1 MRVDKNRE
9 NSGEKR
15 RKIFLTGIG
24 MGMPEML
31 TARAKEVIDQADC
44 LIGAKRMLECAKR
57 ILPGE
62 MQEKKKMMV
71 EYRPEQIAEIIK
83 AEKEDWKIG
92 ILLSGDIG
100 FFSGAKKLEKVLE
113 GFADEVILV
122 PGISSIVYLSAK
134 IGIAWED
141 AAIISLH
148 GKNENFIQT
157 IDKREKTF
165 LLLGGTD
172 AGKVFYKR
180 MLEYERN
187 KFERQ
192 MQSKEAGIAEQLA
205 GDIADECVRSGVLS
219 DFQEEDFEG
228 LTAVM
233 VENPVPS
240 KATGPHRKDEEF
252 LRGKVP
258 MTKAEIRA
266 VSVAQ
271 MELTEDAVVYDI
283 GAGTGSVS
291 VEIALSGEKIKVY
304 AIEKNP
310 EGVELIRQNRKK
322 FRVDGIRIIEG
333 NAPEVLEGLEMPTH
347 VFIGGSS
354 GNLRQIIEKVTAA
367 NPEVKIVLNAI
378 SLETLGEVMEL
389 SKDGLLK
396 EIQVTQLSAARSRIL
411 GDYHMMTGQN
421 PVYIIRSER
430 RATET

>member
-1 MRVDKNRE
+1 
-9 NSGEKR
+9 
-15 RKIFLTGIG
+15 

-180 MLEYERN
+180 MLEYEMN
-187 KFERQ
+187 EVKIHIGTNL
-192 MQSKEAGIAEQLA
+192 SY
-205 GDIADECVRSGVLS
+205 ADECVRSGVLS
-219 DFQEEDFEG
+219 DFQNVIEG
-228 LTAVM
+228 YFDDTLLQLFLGLLEMSYEGKILSHEQFIKFKEWHDKVRHQMSDDPASVDNITRIFYGFVY
-233 VENPVPS
+233 
-240 KATGPHRKDEEF
+240 KDKDENYRSIIDAQEMNVVEQRQEKQMQGY
-252 LRGKVP
+252 L
-258 MTKAEIRA
+258 
-266 VSVAQ
+266 VAPIIKKQ
-271 MELTEDAVVYDI
+271 FAFKQF
-283 GAGTGSVS
+283 
-291 VEIALSGEKIKVY
+291 GEMPK
-304 AIEKNP
+304 
-310 EGVELIRQNRKK
+310 IRQEFIDWL
-322 FRVDGIRIIEG
+322 FRAQSEEYFSLLRFRRCIIQ
-333 NAPEVLEGLEMPTH
+333 P
-347 VFIGGSS
+347 F
-354 GNLRQIIEKVTAA
+354 
-367 NPEVKIVLNAI
+367 
-378 SLETLGEVMEL
+378 
-389 SKDGLLK
+389 
-396 EIQVTQLSAARSRIL
+396 
-411 GDYHMMTGQN
+411 
-421 PVYIIRSER
+421 
-430 RATET
+430 

>member
-113 GFADEVILV
+113 GFA
-122 PGISSIVYLSAK
+122 
-134 IGIAWED
+134 
-141 AAIISLH
+141 AIISLH

-180 MLEYERN
+180 MLEYEMN
-187 KFERQ
+187 EVKIHIGTNL
-192 MQSKEAGIAEQLA
+192 SY
-205 GDIADECVRSGVLS
+205 ADECVRSGVLS

-430 RATET
+430 RATEI

>member
-1 MRVDKNRE
+1 
-9 NSGEKR
+9 
-15 RKIFLTGIG
+15 
-24 MGMPEML
+24 
-31 TARAKEVIDQADC
+31 
-44 LIGAKRMLECAKR
+44 
-57 ILPGE
+57 
-62 MQEKKKMMV
+62 MMV

-172 AGKVFYKR
+172 AGKVFYKK
-180 MLEYERN
+180 MLEYEMN
-187 KFERQ
+187 EVKIHIGTNL
-192 MQSKEAGIAEQLA
+192 SY
-205 GDIADECVRSGVLS
+205 ADECVRSGVLS

>member
-1 MRVDKNRE
+1 M
-9 NSGEKR
+9 
-15 RKIFLTGIG
+15 
-24 MGMPEML
+24 
-31 TARAKEVIDQADC
+31 
-44 LIGAKRMLECAKR
+44 
-57 ILPGE
+57 
-62 MQEKKKMMV
+62 
-71 EYRPEQIAEIIK
+71 
-83 AEKEDWKIG
+83 
-92 ILLSGDIG
+92 
-100 FFSGAKKLEKVLE
+100 
-113 GFADEVILV
+113 
-122 PGISSIVYLSAK
+122 
-134 IGIAWED
+134 
-141 AAIISLH
+141 
-148 GKNENFIQT
+148 
-157 IDKREKTF
+157 
-165 LLLGGTD
+165 
-172 AGKVFYKR
+172 FYKR
-180 MLEYERN
+180 MLEYEMN
-187 KFERQ
+187 EVKIHIGTNL
-192 MQSKEAGIAEQLA
+192 SY
-205 GDIADECVRSGVLS
+205 ADECVRSGVLS

>member
-172 AGKVFYKR
+172 AGKVFYKK
-180 MLEYERN
+180 MLEYEMN
-187 KFERQ
+187 EVKIHIGTNL
-192 MQSKEAGIAEQLA
+192 SY
-205 GDIADECVRSGVLS
+205 ADECVRSGVLS

-291 VEIALSGEKIKVY
+291 VEIALSGEKNK
-304 AIEKNP
+304 
-310 EGVELIRQNRKK
+310 
-322 FRVDGIRIIEG
+322 
-333 NAPEVLEGLEMPTH
+333 
-347 VFIGGSS
+347 
-354 GNLRQIIEKVTAA
+354 
-367 NPEVKIVLNAI
+367 
-378 SLETLGEVMEL
+378 SLC
-389 SKDGLLK
+389 D
-396 EIQVTQLSAARSRIL
+396 
-411 GDYHMMTGQN
+411 
-421 PVYIIRSER
+421 
-430 RATET
+430 

>member
-1 MRVDKNRE
+1 MENRD
-9 NSGEKR
+9 SSFRG
-15 RKIFLTGIG
+15 
-24 MGMPEML
+24 
-31 TARAKEVIDQADC
+31 
-44 LIGAKRMLECAKR
+44 
-57 ILPGE
+57 
-62 MQEKKKMMV
+62 
-71 EYRPEQIAEIIK
+71 Y
-83 AEKEDWKIG
+83 W
-92 ILLSGDIG
+92 

-180 MLEYERN
+180 MLEYEMN
-187 KFERQ
+187 EVKIHIGTNL
-192 MQSKEAGIAEQLA
+192 SY
-205 GDIADECVRSGVLS
+205 ADECVRSGVLS

-291 VEIALSGEKIKVY
+291 VEIALSGRKNKSLCRLKRIRKEWNCPAEQKKIPCGW
-304 AIEKNP
+304 N
-310 EGVELIRQNRKK
+310 Q
-322 FRVDGIRIIEG
+322 
-333 NAPEVLEGLEMPTH
+333 
-347 VFIGGSS
+347 
-354 GNLRQIIEKVTAA
+354 
-367 NPEVKIVLNAI
+367 
-378 SLETLGEVMEL
+378 
-389 SKDGLLK
+389 
-396 EIQVTQLSAARSRIL
+396 
-411 GDYHMMTGQN
+411 DY
-421 PVYIIRSER
+421 
-430 RATET
+430 

>member
-180 MLEYERN
+180 MLEYEMN
-187 KFERQ
+187 EVKIHIGTNL
-192 MQSKEAGIAEQLA
+192 SY
-205 GDIADECVRSGVLS
+205 ADECVRSGVLS

-310 EGVELIRQNRKK
+310 EGVELIRQNRKNS
-322 FRVDGIRIIEG
+322 VW
-333 NAPEVLEGLEMPTH
+333 
-347 VFIGGSS
+347 
-354 GNLRQIIEKVTAA
+354 
-367 NPEVKIVLNAI
+367 
-378 SLETLGEVMEL
+378 ME
-389 SKDGLLK
+389 SGLLREMHLRYWK
-396 EIQVTQLSAARSRIL
+396 AWKCQRMYL
-411 GDYHMMTGQN
+411 
-421 PVYIIRSER
+421 
-430 RATET
+430 

>member
-1 MRVDKNRE
+1 MNEV
-9 NSGEKR
+9 
-15 RKIFLTGIG
+15 KIHIG
-24 MGMPEML
+24 
-31 TARAKEVIDQADC
+31 TN
-44 LIGAKRMLECAKR
+44 
-57 ILPGE
+57 
-62 MQEKKKMMV
+62 
-71 EYRPEQIAEIIK
+71 
-83 AEKEDWKIG
+83 
-92 ILLSGDIG
+92 LS
-100 FFSGAKKLEKVLE
+100 
-113 GFADEVILV
+113 
-122 PGISSIVYLSAK
+122 Y
-134 IGIAWED
+134 
-141 AAIISLH
+141 
-148 GKNENFIQT
+148 
-157 IDKREKTF
+157 
-165 LLLGGTD
+165 
-172 AGKVFYKR
+172 
-180 MLEYERN
+180 
-187 KFERQ
+187 
-192 MQSKEAGIAEQLA
+192 
-205 GDIADECVRSGVLS
+205 ADECVRSGVLS

-291 VEIALSGEKIKVY
+291 VEIALSEKIKVY